1 MSTVTVDSTTQ
12 AQLLSVYQVVAL
24 TDAQGRIL
32 GHFIPAIDPETRKAM
47 EPDIS
52 EEELERRFRQGGG
65 RPLKDILD
73 DLEKRA

>member
-1 MSTVTVDSTTQ
+1 MSSIVVDPATVTR
-12 AQLLSVYQVVAL
+12 LSDVYHTVAL
-24 TDAQGRIL
+24 TDSNGRVL
-32 GHFIPAIDPETRKAM
+32 GQFIPAIDPAKRQAM

-65 RPLKDILD
+65 RPLKDILS

>member
-1 MSTVTVDSTTQ
+1 MSAVTVNPATQ
-12 AQLLSVYQVVAL
+12 AQLSSVYQVVAL

-32 GHFIPAIDPETRKAM
+32 GHFIPAIDPEIRKAM

-52 EEELERRFRQGGG
+52 EEELDRREQEGGG
-65 RPLKDILD
+65 RPLKEILD